1 MEDKARGCKRLC
13 ENIDSLSKEMR
24 SEMLAVIDD
33 YTALIK
39 AHIFMSMDKDD
50 DGTEHDSE

>member
-1 MEDKARGCKRLC
+1 MEDKARDCKRLC

-39 AHIFMSMDKDD
+39 EIGRASCR
-50 DGTEHDSE
+50 ERV